1 MQGQKTTA
9 LAIVTAT
16 SALALAACGGKS
28 EHAAVREASA
38 AQPAGV
44 AYVVR
49 DTTIAATQEAT
60 AVAEPFAQAMLSTKL
75 MGTVTAVLVKE
86 GDKVSAG
93 QPLVRIDARDLDAKR
108 QQVQAGIA
116 SAEAMYH
123 EAELMTN
130 RMRALYADSAAPK
143 AQLDAAEAGLARARA
158 GVNAA
163 RAGESEIDA
172 VAGYSVVRA
181 PFAGTVTQRFVDPG
195 AFAAPGAPLV
205 TVQDNRTLR
214 IAATVAPEFAT
225 KVSRGGR
232 VAVTV
237 EGVAATATVE
247 GVVPAPGG
255 SLYTVNAIVQ
265 NRDGSLLSGGAARM
279 QVGTG
284 TRQALLVPS
293 GALRREGDLV
303 GVSVTSGGTTTT
315 RWIRTGNAVGDRIE
329 VLAGL
334 AAGDTVRVPNG
345 SSKE

>member
-1 MQGQKTTA
+1 MQGQQTTA

-16 SALALAACGGKS
+16 LALTLAACGGPR
-28 EHAAVREASA
+28 EHAAVREAEA
-38 AQPAGV
+38 AQPAGT
-44 AYVVR
+44 AYVLR

-60 AVAEPFAQAMLSTKL
+60 AIAEPFAQATLSTKL
-75 MGTVTAVLVKE
+75 MATVTAVLVKE
-86 GDKVSAG
+86 GDAVRAG

-108 QQVQAGIA
+108 RQVQAGIA
-116 SAEAMYH
+116 GAEAMYR
-123 EAELMTN
+123 EAELMAN

-143 AQLDAAEAGLARARA
+143 AQLDAAEAGLARAQA
-158 GVNAA
+158 GVGAA

-205 TVQDNRTLR
+205 TVQDNRSLR
-214 IAATVAPEFAT
+214 IAATVSPAVAA
-225 KVSRGGR
+225 KVARGAR

-247 GVVPAPGG
+247 GVVPAAGG
-255 SLYTVNAIVQ
+255 SLYTVNAVVA
-265 NRDGSLLSGGAARM
+265 NRDGSLLSGGAARLM
-279 QVGTG
+279 VGAG

-303 GVSVTSGGTTTT
+303 GVTVTSGGATTT
-315 RWIRTGNAVGDRIE
+315 RWIRTGAMVGDRVE

-345 SSKE
+345 STRE